1 MTIWQSPQATLERP
15 HGLKY
20 SLFYGRGGK
29 RTVGYDNERGKGDHK
44 HLLDVETR
52 YKFVSV
58 EKMVADFLADIERLK
73 MSTTNKVHITVG
85 SLADMGKRFA
95 GAWNRA
101 AAGERIDETHV
112 TFLDVKTMLDTLS
125 PRRLELLRFVRQH
138 GAGNVRLLAQA
149 LQRDYKNVYQD
160 VATLEAAGLLL
171 REGRKLTAPW
181 DELQANVSLMAA

>member
-1 MTIWQSPQATLERP
+1 
-15 HGLKY
+15 
-20 SLFYGRGGK
+20 
-29 RTVGYDNERGKGDHK
+29 
-44 HLLDVETR
+44 
-52 YKFVSV
+52 
-58 EKMVADFLADIERLK
+58 
-73 MSTTNKVHITVG
+73 MSTTNKVQVTVG

-101 AAGERIDETHV
+101 AAGEQVDETHV
-112 TFLDVKTMLDTLS
+112 TFLDVQTLLDTLS

-149 LQRDYKNVYQD
+149 WQRDYKSVHQD